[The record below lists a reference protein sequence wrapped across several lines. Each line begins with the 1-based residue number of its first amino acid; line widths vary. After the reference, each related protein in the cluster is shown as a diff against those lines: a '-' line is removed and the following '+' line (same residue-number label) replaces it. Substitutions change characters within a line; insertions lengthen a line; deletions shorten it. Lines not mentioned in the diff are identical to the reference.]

1 MAWSLLWRLFR
12 TVLAVWALAS
22 AVFLLSRHDADTAAQ
37 LALPDSAD
45 LTYAGG
51 STDSTQYLAAQRAAK
66 RRLGLDLPLFYVGRK
81 DDSPAHIAST
91 WYWHG
96 PENQYHRWIT
106 KALRGDLGTSFR
118 TGEAVTARLRRAV
131 LFTLPLTG
139 TAALQAVLA
148 ALVLAQRLAAGPW
161 WQRPVRALLVTGHAL
176 PLFVV
181 ALVLLLVFA
190 NPEVFAW
197 FPAYGLDQ
205 PTDTEPDAWGRTA
218 AYLRHLVLPVTALT
232 LTAVPDLTLQLNASL
247 AQELRTGYA
256 TTARAKG
263 LAESTVIRHHALRN
277 ALLPTL
283 TQVAELLPALVAG
296 AVVVEVVFALPG
308 MGRLLAEAAA
318 ARDYPVLVGGVLLT
332 GAARLLALL
341 LADLLYFWADP
352 RIRWQS

>member
-1 MAWSLLWRLFR
+1 MVRSIFWRLAR
-12 TVLAVWALAS
+12 TGLAVWALAS
-22 AVFLLSRHDADTAAQ
+22 AVFLISHRDLGGATQ
-37 LALPDSAD
+37 LALPDAAD
-45 LTYAGG
+45 LSAGS
-51 STDSTQYLAAQRAAK
+51 STTPSSQQAARLAIEQ
-66 RRLGLDLPLFYVGRK
+66 RLGLDLPLFYVSRSA
-81 DDSPAHIAST
+81 SPRTDAVQWQWNGLH
-91 WYWHG
+91 
-96 PENQYHRWIT
+96 NQYHQW
-106 KALRGDLGTSFR
+106 ANGLQHGDLGTSFR
-118 TGEAVTARLRRAV
+118 TGQPVISRLRTAFA
-131 LFTLPLTG
+131 FTLPLTG
-139 TAALQAVLA
+139 TAAVLAVLLSLA
-148 ALVLAQRLAAGPW
+148 LAQRLAAKPW
-161 WQRPVRALLVTGHAL
+161 WQQPVRAMLTAVHAL

-197 FPAYGLDQ
+197 FPTYGLDQ
-205 PTDTEPDAWGRTA
+205 PSDGESGRWNLFTT
-218 AYLRHLVLPVTALT
+218 YLLHLALPVAALT
-232 LTAVPDLTLQLNASL
+232 ITAIPELTLQLDAAL
-247 AQELRTGYA
+247 AQELHTDYA

-263 LAESTVIRHHALRN
+263 LAEGAVVQHHALRN

-283 TQVAELLPALVAG
+283 TQIAELLPALVAG